1 MVPLNL
7 ALYVVTGCWSQ
18 WKGCIAVLK
27 SYRDIGLLIGM
38 RLRGWGVLV
47 TDWVT
52 LANEKFYFW
61 FIWLNQA
68 VKGLELW
75 VIFDHECNV
84 GPISICLY
92 VTSISNR
99 QTDRQKIIEWDRANG
114 LIIKCDIHC
123 DGPIDK
129 LNPLNFLELDYS
141 KSNLHHNSSKHSPH
155 IEYQIGWK
163 SSWKD

>member
-1 MVPLNL
+1 MLLLCSTCQSYLIIYVVGIFKFSILVMSPQQLDGALDLNSVVPLNL

-18 WKGCIAVLK
+18 WKGWIAVLK
-27 SYRDIGLLIGM
+27 SYRDTGLLIGM

-99 QTDRQKIIEWDRANG
+99 QTDR
-114 LIIKCDIHC
+114 
-123 DGPIDK
+123 K
-129 LNPLNFLELDYS
+129 L
-141 KSNLHHNSSKHSPH
+141 
-155 IEYQIGWK
+155 
-163 SSWKD
+163 

>member
-92 VTSISNR
+92 VTGISNR
-99 QTDRQKIIEWDRANG
+99 QTGWKLQQGTE
-114 LIIKCDIHC
+114 LM
-123 DGPIDK
+123 DK
-129 LNPLNFLELDYS
+129 LTDRNKPKTLSYRCVFEKCSKCTLFL
-141 KSNLHHNSSKHSPH
+141 K
-155 IEYQIGWK
+155 I
-163 SSWKD
+163 